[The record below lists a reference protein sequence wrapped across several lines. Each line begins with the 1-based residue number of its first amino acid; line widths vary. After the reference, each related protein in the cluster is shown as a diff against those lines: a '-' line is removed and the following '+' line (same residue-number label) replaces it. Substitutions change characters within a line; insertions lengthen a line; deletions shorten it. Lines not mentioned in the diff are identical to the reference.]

1 MPQVVAALA
10 SLFGYHAFRPHQEEI
25 VRATLDGRDS
35 FTVMPTG
42 GGKSLCYQ
50 LPAHLLPG
58 ACVVV
63 SPLISLMK
71 DQVDSARANGIRA
84 ATLNSTTAGTGHGG
98 HGEQWR
104 EGDTYAAL
112 REETLDLLYV
122 SPERL
127 RIPSFLEYLKSLR
140 ISFFAIDEAHCIS
153 EWGHDFR
160 PDYLG
165 LSELSTHF
173 PGVPIAA
180 FTATATPRV
189 AGDIVKRL
197 SLRNPHRTLASFN
210 RPNLFYQVSPKGDL
224 EKQILD
230 FLRERE
236 SEAGIIYRT
245 SRKNVEATTA
255 MLKRH
260 GINARAYH
268 AGLPDAE
275 RAAAQ
280 DAFRLDDC
288 RIIVA
293 TVAFGMG
300 IDKSNVR
307 FVVHADLPK
316 NLEGYYQETGRAG
329 RDGAPA
335 RCALFFGRQDSAQL
349 MHFARAIEDPAAR
362 DVAQK
367 QLYRMMDFT
376 QTDSCRRRALLK
388 YFGEDLP
395 GENCGGCDICLGE
408 VAREDATVPAQKALS
423 AMVRTGEIFGMTHIV
438 DILMGSQRAQI
449 LQRNHHLLPTY
460 GVGKDRD
467 RVYWRIVID
476 ALVSQGMALVSGGE
490 FPGLAV
496 SEAGWRVMRGQ
507 EQFHM
512 LRQAE
517 TAASKS
523 RKRVNFVRSGA
534 VADSAG
540 SGPDGA
546 AADNVAVCDGLFEA
560 LRQERTRL
568 AAAGK
573 VPPYVV
579 FSDRTLQE
587 MAAFFPDSPELLLAI
602 NGVGQRK
609 LAVYGEDMLRVI
621 SDYLSAEPE
630 DAPAEAVA
638 SGRELLR
645 ARVLNPVANST
656 SGTARDACS
665 SAAKLSVAESALMA
679 SMPGGAEGNGFTPD
693 LSETVRETARH
704 LAAGLDLQSIA
715 AERGL
720 KASTIITHLE
730 ALFEAGEEVDMAHLL
745 GPERLEQYR
754 AAFDAIGGWMLRPAL
769 EWLQAKEQA
778 GGNISANI
786 AVNVEN
792 ATSADEIN
800 NITGFSNA
808 NYEEARLA
816 RCVLQCGTRT
826 H

>member
-10 SLFGYHAFRPHQEEI
+10 SLFGYHAFRPHQEDI
-25 VRATLDGRDS
+25 VRATLAGRDS

-58 ACVVV
+58 VCVVV

-84 ATLNSTTAGTGHGG
+84 ATLNSSTPAASRGSRGGYEERAGQWPQD
-98 HGEQWR
+98 GEWGQA
-104 EGDTYAAL
+104 ETYSAL
-112 REETLDLLYV
+112 RAGTLDLLYV

-127 RIPSFLEYLKSLR
+127 RIPAFLEYLKSLR

-160 PDYLG
+160 PDYLA
-165 LSELSTHF
+165 LSELASHF

-189 AGDIVKRL
+189 ADDIARRL
-197 SLRNPHRTLASFN
+197 ALRDPHRTLASFN
-210 RPNLFYQVSPKGDL
+210 RPNLFYQVSAKGDL
-224 EKQILD
+224 EKQLLA

-236 SEAGIIYRT
+236 SEPGIIYRT
-245 SRKNVEATTA
+245 TRKNVDATTA
-255 MLKRH
+255 LLKRH
-260 GINARAYH
+260 GIDARAYH
-268 AGLPDAE
+268 AGLPDLE

-280 DAFRLDDC
+280 DAFRMDDC
-288 RIIVA
+288 RVIVA

-335 RCALFFGRQDSAQL
+335 RCVLFYGRSDSAQL
-349 MHFARAIEDPAAR
+349 LHFARAIEDPVAR
-362 DVAQK
+362 EVAQK

-376 QTDSCRRRALLK
+376 RTDSCRRRALLR
-388 YFGEDLP
+388 YFGEELP
-395 GENCGGCDICLGE
+395 GGNCGGCDICLGE
-408 VAREDATVPAQKALS
+408 VEREDATVPAQKALS
-423 AMVRTGEIFGMTHIV
+423 AMARTGGVFGLTHIV
-438 DILMGSQRAQI
+438 GILTGSRRAQI

-467 RVYWRIVID
+467 RIYWRNVIE
-476 ALVSQGMALVSGGE
+476 ALVGQGMALVAGAE

-496 SEAGWRVMRGQ
+496 SETGWQVLRGQ
-507 EQFHM
+507 RPFHM

-517 TAASKS
+517 TAASRA
-523 RKRVNFVRSGA
+523 RKRVNFVRPGPG
-534 VADSAG
+534 VAAG
-540 SGPDGA
+540 SVGSA
-546 AADNVAVCDGLFEA
+546 ADAAGTGADNVAVCEGLFEA
-560 LRQERTRL
+560 LRRERTRL
-568 AAAGK
+568 AVAAN

-602 NGVGQRK
+602 NGVGRHK
-609 LAVYGEDMLRVI
+609 LAVYGQDMLRVI
-621 SDYLSAEPE
+621 ADYLSAASPDATT
-630 DAPAEAVA
+630 DAPEEMVA
-638 SGRELLR
+638 SARELLR
-645 ARVLNPVANST
+645 ARVSVSAPGSVGEGSEYSAPPIP
-656 SGTARDACS
+656 RDA
-665 SAAKLSVAESALMA
+665 SA
-679 SMPGGAEGNGFTPD
+679 PI

-704 LAAGLDLQSIA
+704 LAAGLGIQAIA

-720 KASTIITHLE
+720 KTATIMSHLE
-730 ALFEAGEEVDMAHLL
+730 ALVEAGEVVNAGQLPA
-745 GPERLEQYR
+745 PERLEQYR
-754 AAFDAIGGWMLRPAL
+754 AAFAESGGWMLRPAL
-769 EWLQAKEQA
+769 EALRRQEQTA
-778 GGNISANI
+778 GAGPA
-786 AVNVEN
+786 AAAED
-792 ATSADEIN
+792 AAADETGSV
-800 NITGFSNA
+800 TGFSGA
-808 NYEEARLA
+808 AYEEARLA
-816 RCVLQCGTRT
+816 RFLLQRAARG

>member
-1 MPQVVAALA
+1 MPQVFAALA
-10 SLFGYHAFRPHQEEI
+10 SLFGYHVFRPHQEAI

-50 LPAHLLPG
+50 LPAYLLPG
-58 ACVVV
+58 VCVVV

-71 DQVDSARANGIRA
+71 DQVDSARANGMRA
-84 ATLNSTTAGTGHGG
+84 ATLNSTTAAGMRFD
-98 HGEQWR
+98 GEWGQD
-104 EGDTYAAL
+104 EIHAAL

-127 RIPSFLEYLKSLR
+127 RLPAFLEYLKSLR

-160 PDYLG
+160 PDYLA
-165 LSELSTHF
+165 LSELTANF
-173 PGVPIAA
+173 PGVPVAA

-189 AGDIVKRL
+189 AGDIVQRL
-197 SLRNPHRTLASFN
+197 GLRSPHRTLASFN
-210 RPNLFYQVSPKGDL
+210 RPNLFYQVSAKGDL
-224 EKQILD
+224 EKQLLD

-236 SEAGIIYRT
+236 GEAGIIYRT
-245 SRKNVEATTA
+245 SRKNVDATTA

-260 GINARAYH
+260 GIDARAYH

-280 DAFRLDDC
+280 DAFRLDNC

-335 RCALFFGRQDSAQL
+335 RCALFFSRQDGAQL
-349 MHFARAIEDPAAR
+349 MHFARAVEDPVAR
-362 DVAQK
+362 DAAQK
-367 QLYRMMDFT
+367 QLYRMLDFT
-376 QTDSCRRRALLK
+376 QKDSCRRRELLR
-388 YFGEDLP
+388 YFGEELP

-408 VAREDATVPAQKALS
+408 VAREEASVSAQKALS
-423 AMVRTGEIFGMTHIV
+423 AMVRTGGIFGMTYIV

-467 RVYWRIVID
+467 RAYWRIVID
-476 ALVSQGMALVSGGE
+476 ALVSQELALVSDGE

-496 SEAGWRVMRGQ
+496 SEAGWRVLRGQ
-507 EQFHM
+507 EPFYM

-517 TAASKS
+517 KAASKA
-523 RKRVNFVRSGA
+523 RKRVSFARQGTGIAVESGD
-534 VADSAG
+534 VDS
-540 SGPDGA
+540 DG
-546 AADNVAVCDGLFEA
+546 VAVCEGLFEA

-587 MAAFFPDSPELLLAI
+587 MAAFYPDSPELLLAV

-609 LAVYGEDMLRVI
+609 LAVYGADMLRVI
-621 SDYLSAEPE
+621 GDYLSAESENLSPE
-630 DAPAEAVA
+630 QVKAA
-638 SGRELLR
+638 RELLR
-645 ARVLNPVANST
+645 ARMPGSAPLSARGARLNVMEAGGTVAVRSAT
-656 SGTARDACS
+656 SAGVGHSAETGQRDA
-665 SAAKLSVAESALMA
+665 
-679 SMPGGAEGNGFTPD
+679 PGDAPA

-704 LAAGLDLQSIA
+704 LAAGMDVQGIA

-720 KASTIITHLE
+720 KAATIINHLE
-730 ALFEAGEEVDMAHLL
+730 ALVEAGEDVDAGHLL
-745 GPERLEQYR
+745 APERLERYR
-754 AAFDAIGGWMLRPAL
+754 AAFEEGGGWMLRPAL
-769 EWLQAKEQA
+769 EWLQSKEQA
-778 GGNISANI
+778 DENPAAAEAGV
-786 AVNVEN
+786 AVPAEKNGMP
-792 ATSADEIN
+792 
-800 NITGFSNA
+800 GFSNED
-808 NYEEARLA
+808 YEEARLA
-816 RCVLQCGTRT
+816 RFVLQCVARES
-826 H
+826 